1 MSTKEETDKRRGFE
15 FCQSLMDKCFNRESA
30 GEPAEKFDLKN
41 CEQIMKQFC
50 GVKDGAFDFETCRT
64 KIEPCCKEMN
74 K

>member
-1 MSTKEETDKRRGFE
+1 
-15 FCQSLMDKCFNRESA
+15 MDTCFNRGSA

-50 GVKDGAFDFETCRT
+50 GVKDGAFDFETCRS
-64 KIEPCCKEMN
+64 KIEQCCKGMN